1 MTLDTPDHIHQG
13 CCCWREPTSEED
25 RMEVF
30 PTSQKFAYSP
40 TPPRLQHGWKS
51 HPQQTPPPLHQI
63 FIPHQRFIPP
73 PPPPPPP
80 FLQQFSCYNSIKT
93 LCLFFNLIGTH
104 ESCSKSLLVRFPP
117 PDKKFP
123 PAKLL
128 ISLPLNAIWKTL
140 SI

>member
-13 CCCWREPTSEED
+13 CCCLREPTSEED
-25 RMEVF
+25 RMGVF

-40 TPPRLQHGWKS
+40 
-51 HPQQTPPPLHQI
+51 PPPNASNMVGKVTPNRLLLPSTK
-63 FIPHQRFIPP
+63 FLFPTKVSY

-104 ESCSKSLLVRFPP
+104 KSCSKSLLVRFPP

-128 ISLPLNAIWKTL
+128 ISLPLSAIWKTL

>member
-13 CCCWREPTSEED
+13 CCCWREPTSAED
-25 RMEVF
+25 RMGIF

-40 TPPRLQHGWKS
+40 PPSPTPPTWLEKS
-51 HPQQTPPPLHQI
+51 PPIDSSSPPPN
-63 FIPHQRFIPP
+63 FYSPP
-73 PPPPPPP
+73 KFHTLPPPP

-104 ESCSKSLLVRFPP
+104 KSCSKSLLVRFPP